1 MIYERVNTFIGLVL
15 KSKCFEENGFLHVL
29 FFVNQKRLNFLW
41 RCIVISKQDLML
53 NEQIR
58 DKEVRVIS
66 ESGEQLGIM
75 SAKEAYNIAVRDNL
89 DLVKIAPNAKPPVC
103 KIMDYGKYRFEAAK
117 KEKEARK
124 NQNIVSIK
132 EIRLSPS
139 TDSHDLTTKINQ
151 ARKFLDKKDKVKVTV
166 RFRGREV
173 AYAASG
179 EEMLNKF
186 AQSVEDIGTID
197 KKPKL
202 EGKNMFMFI
211 SPKN

>member
-1 MIYERVNTFIGLVL
+1 MHTGGTAFGADGSQMGVVSIDQAL
-15 KSKCFEENGFLHVL
+15 S
-29 FFVNQKRLNFLW
+29 Q
-41 RCIVISKQDLML
+41 
-53 NEQIR
+53 
-58 DKEVRVIS
+58 
-66 ESGEQLGIM
+66 
-75 SAKEAYNIAVRDNL
+75 AEASNL
-89 DLVKIAPNAKPPVC
+89 DLVKIAPNTKPPVC

-124 NQNIVSIK
+124 NQNVVSVK

-139 TDSHDLTTKINQ
+139 TDLHDLNTKVNQ
-151 ARKFLDKKDKVKVTV
+151 ARKFLEKKDKVKVTV

-179 EEMLNKF
+179 EEMLDKF
-186 AQSVEDIGTID
+186 AQAVEDIGIID

>member
-1 MIYERVNTFIGLVL
+1 
-15 KSKCFEENGFLHVL
+15 
-29 FFVNQKRLNFLW
+29 
-41 RCIVISKQDLML
+41 ML

-58 DKEVRVIS
+58 DKELRVVS
-66 ESGEQLGIM
+66 DTGEQLGIM
-75 SAKEAYNIAVRDNL
+75 SAKEALNLAIQANL

-124 NQNIVSIK
+124 NQNVISVK

-139 TDSHDLTTKINQ
+139 TDSHDLQTKINQ
-151 ARKFLDKKDKVKVTV
+151 TRKFLDKKDKVKVTV

-173 AYAASG
+173 AYAAAG
-179 EEMLNKF
+179 EELLNKF
-186 AQSVEDIGTID
+186 AEAVEDIGIID

>member
-1 MIYERVNTFIGLVL
+1 MACSLFLYIGQICP
-15 KSKCFEENGFLHVL
+15 KIF
-29 FFVNQKRLNFLW
+29 W
-41 RCIVISKQDLML
+41 RCIVISGKQEHML

-66 ESGEQLGIM
+66 NTGEQLGIM
-75 SAKEAYNIAVRDNL
+75 SGREALDMAIRENL

-103 KIMDYGKYRFEAAK
+103 KIMDYGKFRFEAAK
-117 KEKEARK
+117 KEKEAKK
-124 NQNIVSIK
+124 NQNVVSIK

-139 TDSHDLTTKINQ
+139 TDLHDLNTKVNQ
-151 ARKFLDKKDKVKVTV
+151 AKKFLEKKDKVKVTI

-173 AYAASG
+173 AYAAAG

-186 AQSVEDIGTID
+186 AAAVEDIGIID

-211 SPKN
+211 SPKTN